1 MMVLLM
7 TCVIALFKFC
17 IMLIF
22 SSSSFLGSIGLIWT
36 TLMAYFGGI
45 PLEISIDNRR
55 TYKLTIFISL
65 LSGLIVWIAYQS
77 SLTSEL
83 AVIREK
89 LPFEDL
95 EGLARSSW
103 KLALP
108 SKTTTTTK
116 PFLNSPSD
124 SVYSRVLQNNI
135 DKNSFT
141 KDQNALE
148 EKLITESN
156 TAAYTATSDIFGT
169 QSYANCKVERYFLIQ

>member
-1 MMVLLM
+1 M
-7 TCVIALFKFC
+7 
-17 IMLIF
+17 
-22 SSSSFLGSIGLIWT
+22 
-36 TLMAYFGGI
+36 
-45 PLEISIDNRR
+45 
-55 TYKLTIFISL
+55 
-65 LSGLIVWIAYQS
+65 
-77 SLTSEL
+77 
-83 AVIREK
+83 
-89 LPFEDL
+89 
-95 EGLARSSW
+95 
-103 KLALP
+103 LP